1 MDNTSNSK
9 VVLSTILYYIITYAY
24 IYITSFF
31 IIKYFPNLISNPA
44 VTIAT
49 IIGAIAIFLV
59 VAYLTYT
66 LILGCDESGFLQSLG
81 LTTRNLLE
89 SLSFSSSSIA
99 IPAIALGII
108 AYIGGADP
116 VRMIFE
122 DVVRYLENAPPPWFS
137 EVPNHI
143 LPLASIAVWSL
154 VGIVWFAF
162 LQVFPLNLLSR
173 VAGPASVLVVSLLFI
188 LIYGA
193 PLLTGDWKPDDIVI
207 LGVLF
212 PIVLYRYRNSL
223 GAVMSYVLLYE
234 MPVRA
239 AFLQGW
245 GFTALKILVALQAL
259 WGLISII
266 ITLQIISRGNR
277 LG

>member
-24 IYITSFF
+24 IYIIFFF

>member
-24 IYITSFF
+24 IYIISFF

-89 SLSFSSSSIA
+89 RLSFSSSSIA

>member
-24 IYITSFF
+24 IYIISFF